1 MFADK
6 CKSDH
11 QESSTT
17 STKKRRPLVYLGQCA
32 ETQHNDNH
40 ARRSACCATH
50 NGSSE
55 SLGTNRSWVKSTI
68 NVRFKMS
75 CRMSR
80 SDITRIF
87 WIPLSIF
94 RSLLE
99 WPSSPCWARNA
110 NFPNRRQTWQIA
122 ETSRATTKCFW

>member
-17 STKKRRPLVYLGQCA
+17 STKKRQPLVYLGQCA
-32 ETQHNDNH
+32 ETQQNDNH

-87 WIPLSIF
+87 
-94 RSLLE
+94 
-99 WPSSPCWARNA
+99 
-110 NFPNRRQTWQIA
+110 
-122 ETSRATTKCFW
+122 